1 MRDRRLLLIAG
12 LVFALLTAGA
22 IVAGIDWAGALA
34 PVRAR
39 HGTTFPMVGEI
50 VLVGIVAMGFFRRR
64 HDRNLQRESKETFR
78 VLVDNSVDV
87 VFSVNTEG
95 RFTFLSKSWERHLG
109 YSSADCLGQS
119 FTAYVHPDDV
129 ALLTEFLATV
139 LRTRQKGTS
148 PTFRARRADGAYLW
162 VIVNGDCYV
171 DPDGALLF
179 IGVGR
184 DITQQ
189 KQSEDALHRF
199 KAVFD
204 NASFG
209 AAMADLEGNLT
220 YVNPCLAAM
229 HGYRPEELIGKNRN
243 VFYTPDQFEQMQ
255 PLFRRMRDEG
265 GFSAA
270 EVWRRRKDG
279 GTFPALMNGMLVRDA
294 AGAPTALAITL
305 IDITERKRAEAALR
319 ESEDRY
325 EQLAEQSRTVTWE
338 VDAQGLFTYVSP
350 VAETVYGYRPDEM
363 IGRLHFFDLHA
374 EAGREAFIETALNI
388 IRSGKPFENFV
399 NSMQTKDGRPIWL
412 STNGIPLFHSDGTLR
427 GYRGSNT
434 DITERKNAEIAL
446 RESEARYEQL
456 AEQSRTVAWEVDNR
470 GVYTYLS
477 PVAASVYGYRPEEL
491 VGRVHYYDLHPEAGR
506 EEFRATTLEAM
517 RREEPFLNLI
527 NPMQHKDGHIVWLS
541 TNGLPLRDSD
551 GSIRGYRGSDS
562 DVTDRVRAEH
572 ALRESEALYHSL
584 VDNVEVGITL
594 IDPDHNIVA
603 INAAQSRLFHKPI
616 ESFIGRKCYREFEKR
631 DAICPHCPGVRA
643 MAEGRPAEVDTVGVR
658 DDGGR
663 FHARIRACPL
673 YNADGAPKG
682 FIETVQDVTVSEQSR
697 KLLEQAKEAAEAA
710 NRAKSDFLANMS
722 HEIRTPMTAILG
734 YADLLLE
741 ENAGRASQEYV
752 AVIKRNGEHLLQLI
766 GDILDLSKVE
776 SGKMQIEPTR
786 CSPVEMARELAALM
800 GPQAAEKN
808 LQLKLDFDDVLPET
822 ILTDPLRLRQVLVN
836 LLGNAIKF
844 TDRGEVRLAVRF
856 APDDEPPRLRFD
868 VSDTGIGMDDSQMAK
883 LFQPF
888 TQVDSST
895 TRSFGGTG
903 LGLCI
908 SKRLTEALG
917 GEIQVRSAPGRGS
930 TFSVLI
936 DPGPLEGVRIASG
949 AEEDGAVPSEP
960 AAPDDSKKI
969 ALHGRILLAE
979 DGVDNQRLIGRMLR
993 KAGAWVRVVENGRQ
1007 AVEAGL
1013 AELEKGR
1020 PFDLILMDMQMPV
1033 MDGYAAARELRD
1045 CGYTAPIVALTAH
1058 SMREDRRKCLDAR
1071 CDDYLAKPFERA
1083 DLLRL
1088 AARYVPA
1095 DPGAPRRDDRPAKGL
1110 RTKTR

>member
-1 MRDRRLLLIAG
+1 
-12 LVFALLTAGA
+12 
-22 IVAGIDWAGALA
+22 
-34 PVRAR
+34 
-39 HGTTFPMVGEI
+39 
-50 VLVGIVAMGFFRRR
+50 
-64 HDRNLQRESKETFR
+64 
-78 VLVDNSVDV
+78 
-87 VFSVNTEG
+87 
-95 RFTFLSKSWERHLG
+95 
-109 YSSADCLGQS
+109 
-119 FTAYVHPDDV
+119 
-129 ALLTEFLATV
+129 
-139 LRTRQKGTS
+139 
-148 PTFRARRADGAYLW
+148 
-162 VIVNGDCYV
+162 
-171 DPDGALLF
+171 
-179 IGVGR
+179 
-184 DITQQ
+184 
-189 KQSEDALHRF
+189 
-199 KAVFD
+199 
-204 NASFG
+204 
-209 AAMADLEGNLT
+209 
-220 YVNPCLAAM
+220 
-229 HGYRPEELIGKNRN
+229 
-243 VFYTPDQFEQMQ
+243 
-255 PLFRRMRDEG
+255 
-265 GFSAA
+265 
-270 EVWRRRKDG
+270 
-279 GTFPALMNGMLVRDA
+279 
-294 AGAPTALAITL
+294 
-305 IDITERKRAEAALR
+305 
-319 ESEDRY
+319 
-325 EQLAEQSRTVTWE
+325 
-338 VDAQGLFTYVSP
+338 
-350 VAETVYGYRPDEM
+350 
-363 IGRLHFFDLHA
+363 
-374 EAGREAFIETALNI
+374 
-388 IRSGKPFENFV
+388 
-399 NSMQTKDGRPIWL
+399 
-412 STNGIPLFHSDGTLR
+412 
-427 GYRGSNT
+427 
-434 DITERKNAEIAL
+434 
-446 RESEARYEQL
+446 
-456 AEQSRTVAWEVDNR
+456 
-470 GVYTYLS
+470 
-477 PVAASVYGYRPEEL
+477 
-491 VGRVHYYDLHPEAGR
+491 
-506 EEFRATTLEAM
+506 
-517 RREEPFLNLI
+517 
-527 NPMQHKDGHIVWLS
+527 
-541 TNGLPLRDSD
+541 
-551 GSIRGYRGSDS
+551 
-562 DVTDRVRAEH
+562 
-572 ALRESEALYHSL
+572 
-584 VDNVEVGITL
+584 
-594 IDPDHNIVA
+594 
-603 INAAQSRLFHKPI
+603 
-616 ESFIGRKCYREFEKR
+616 
-631 DAICPHCPGVRA
+631 
-643 MAEGRPAEVDTVGVR
+643 
-658 DDGGR
+658 
-663 FHARIRACPL
+663 
-673 YNADGAPKG
+673 
-682 FIETVQDVTVSEQSR
+682 
-697 KLLEQAKEAAEAA
+697 
-710 NRAKSDFLANMS
+710 
-722 HEIRTPMTAILG
+722 MTAILG